1 MAEPL
6 ESRRRTRC
14 VRRAVTLT
22 PAEARRFYD
31 WLGRRLDLQAFF
43 EDPALEALVAHA
55 EFERA
60 TAIFE
65 FGCGTGRLAERLL
78 RRHLPRQSLYLGVD
92 VSSTMVGL
100 ARKLLRP
107 WHPRAE
113 VRPSEG
119 SMHLEAPSGSFD
131 RFVATYVLDLLSVQD
146 AETLI
151 AEARRV
157 LRPSGFLCVV
167 SLTEGV
173 NCPGRLVS
181 WIWQRI
187 HSLNPAL
194 LGGCRPIH
202 LNRLVS
208 TTDWTIRHQ
217 VVIPAWGITS
227 EVLVAKK
234 DGVLVPGGGGEPLQ
248 RVSPVE
254 VRQARGK
261 ANTTI

>member
-1 MAEPL
+1 MWGPL
-6 ESRRRTRC
+6 QDQSRTGCRLAT
-14 VRRAVTLT
+14 VTLT
-22 PAEARRFYD
+22 PGEARRFYD
-31 WLGRRLDLQAFF
+31 SLGRRQDLQAFY

-60 TAIFE
+60 AAVFE

-78 RRHLPRQSLYLGVD
+78 SRHLPRQSLYLGVD

-100 ARKLLRP
+100 ARKRLRP
-107 WHPRAE
+107 RRPRAE
-113 VRPSEG
+113 VRSSEG

-131 RFVATYVLDLLSVQD
+131 HFVATYVLDLLSVQD
-146 AETLI
+146 SETLI

-157 LRPSGFLCVV
+157 LRPRGFLCVV

-187 HSLNPAL
+187 YSLNPGL
-194 LGGCRPIH
+194 LGGCRPIR

-227 EVLVAKK
+227 EVLVAQK
-234 DGVLVPGGGGEPLQ
+234 
-248 RVSPVE
+248 
-254 VRQARGK
+254 
-261 ANTTI
+261 